1 MRLTDRDIKTIDLVF
16 WGRVLQAE
24 QLRIGA
30 GYPLTSETSFRRRLD
45 MLTDHRYVDI
55 LPRRV
60 AGTYIYVLTRRST
73 AGKQLMLL
81 RWGEEAAKRQ
91 LSRRPESLDHLLAIN
106 DVRVRMS
113 RACLDLG
120 FTLTDWQ
127 SSGELAPR
135 LQPYQLIPDGFW
147 QIIRRVGDKAIT
159 SSFFLEV
166 ERLSRDLTVMR
177 KKLIKYGELYYS
189 GDFTKLFGS
198 KALRLL
204 VVFDEGSDYALAQR
218 IIKSVAEAAKLE
230 VTIAHFA
237 TLPQMKALPPTAC
250 LTSPLWQTPRAA
262 EPLSIFPATP
272 EFLQQAG

>member
-1 MRLTDRDIKTIDLVF
+1 MGLHSQRRLTF
-16 WGRVLQAE
+16 
-24 QLRIGA
+24 
-30 GYPLTSETSFRRRLD
+30 LTHQRYLD
-45 MLTDHRYVDI
+45 T
-55 LPRRV
+55 LPRGNV
-60 AGTYIYVLTRRST
+60 NEPAIYVLTRRST
-73 AGKQLMLL
+73 AGKQLMLQ
-81 RWGEEAAKRQ
+81 RWGEEAVKRQ

-106 DVRVRMS
+106 DVRVRVS

-120 FTLTDWQ
+120 FTLTEWH

-147 QIIRRVGDKAIT
+147 QIVRRVGDKTIT

-177 KKLIKYGELYYS
+177 KKLTKYGELYYS

-204 VVFDEGSDYALAQR
+204 VVFAEGTDHALAQR
-218 IIKSVAEAAKLE
+218 MTKSVAEAAKLE

-237 TLPQMKALPPTAC
+237 SLPQLKALPPTAC
-250 LTSPLWQTPRAA
+250 LTYPLWQTPRAE
-262 EPLSIFPATP
+262 EPLSIFSAAS
-272 EFLQQAG
+272 EDLRAAG